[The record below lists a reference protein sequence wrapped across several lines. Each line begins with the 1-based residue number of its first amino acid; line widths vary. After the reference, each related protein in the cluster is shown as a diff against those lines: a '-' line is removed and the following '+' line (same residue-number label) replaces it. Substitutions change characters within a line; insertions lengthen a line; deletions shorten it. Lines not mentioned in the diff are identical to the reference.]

1 MVIGLPAYDQVKC
14 AEYCI
19 DKLKKNGFVVIYTYP
34 NLIYISWEH
43 VPSAIKNPE
52 VKNMEL
58 EIKTNPY
65 KDFSYLIQNMNQKQ
79 SNLTYFNKN
88 LLEYNNLDDKL
99 ITIVC
104 SKVFNNTSTILTI
117 HQKTLVY
124 NIEFRIFSLN
134 QLYFP
139 LLILIHPAIMKVNKS
154 IKLSDELDL
163 LCLSSSITL
172 LDSYFLD
179 VIH

>member
-65 KDFSYLIQNMNQKQ
+65 KDFSYLIQNMNQKNNL
-79 SNLTYFNKN
+79 NLTYFNKN

-99 ITIVC
+99 DNNSLD
-104 SKVFNNTSTILTI
+104 SKVFNNTSNNFDNTS
-117 HQKTLVY
+117 KD
-124 NIEFRIFSLN
+124 S
-134 QLYFP
+134 
-139 LLILIHPAIMKVNKS
+139 
-154 IKLSDELDL
+154 
-163 LCLSSSITL
+163 CL
-172 LDSYFLD
+172 
-179 VIH
+179 

>member
-1 MVIGLPAYDQVKC
+1 MNVKLIGLLPIEKILEKCHRRIEINSEKKVTHCIFTIPKMVIGLPAYDQVKC

-65 KDFSYLIQNMNQKQ
+65 KDFSYLIQNMNQKNNL
-79 SNLTYFNKN
+79 NLTYFNKN

-99 ITIVC
+99 DNN
-104 SKVFNNTSTILTI
+104 SLDNKGFNNTSNNFDNTS
-117 HQKTLVY
+117 K
-124 NIEFRIFSLN
+124 
-134 QLYFP
+134 
-139 LLILIHPAIMKVNKS
+139 
-154 IKLSDELDL
+154 
-163 LCLSSSITL
+163 
-172 LDSYFLD
+172 DSYL
-179 VIH
+179 

>member
-1 MVIGLPAYDQVKC
+1 MINIFNLNKSRDEREINRFTTYRKILEKCHRRIEINSEKKVTHCIFTIPKMVIGLPAYDQVKC

-65 KDFSYLIQNMNQKQ
+65 KDFSYLIQNMNQKNNL
-79 SNLTYFNKN
+79 NLTYFNKN

-99 ITIVC
+99 DNNSLD
-104 SKVFNNTSTILTI
+104 SKVFNNTSNNFDNTS
-117 HQKTLVY
+117 K
-124 NIEFRIFSLN
+124 
-134 QLYFP
+134 
-139 LLILIHPAIMKVNKS
+139 
-154 IKLSDELDL
+154 
-163 LCLSSSITL
+163 
-172 LDSYFLD
+172 DSFL
-179 VIH
+179 